1 MVFAFCWKKSEFS
14 VSTVSGVDRD
24 AVLAPL
30 GSERTCQVDDTA
42 LCCMIRCGAGDL
54 IAYQAIHGSD
64 IDDTAVLSR
73 DHGLLCDSAG
83 NAESSEKVDLHFILE
98 LRIRDIFSRSNSART
113 GIVDHDIDA
122 AEFLKNSVNDCVDI
136 LCICN
141 VAAAGHCLNAEFV
154 GDFLCD
160 LLDQILAACNSND
173 ISALVRKR
181 FRHLNTESA

>member
-1 MVFAFCWKKSEFS
+1 
-14 VSTVSGVDRD
+14 
-24 AVLAPL
+24 
-30 GSERTCQVDDTA
+30 
-42 LCCMIRCGAGDL
+42 MIRCGAGDL
-54 IAYQAIHGSD
+54 IAYQTIHGSD

-113 GIVDHDIDA
+113 GIVDYDIDA

-141 VAAAGHCLNAEFV
+141 VAAAGHCLNAVFIS
-154 GDFLCD
+154 DFLCHF
-160 LLDQILAACNSND
+160 LDQILTARYSNNVAAL
-173 ISALVRKR
+173 IRER
-181 FRHLNTESA
+181 FCHLYAESA